1 MHRKHPFWKQL
12 KIASAR
18 MFHNRDLLEC
28 GRSLIRSYLDDREGS
43 MAVVMAVMLVVLMA
57 AIGGALDFGRASLA
71 RDKTQSVL
79 DAALLHAAGGA
90 SQSKIAAASAFF
102 EAESKKLGVA
112 GPEPTF
118 ALGTDGAVSGDAS
131 MSIDTTF
138 LRIIGMQTLPVVV
151 KGTATANISTIAEV
165 TFTPTAAHG
174 WYAKDVYA
182 FIRDANGNIIEQTK
196 VLSYDYSNSTGTK
209 TVVPPLSQES
219 QTYTLAG
226 GATFGVMLRVWPDTV
241 QIGSRSGPY
250 VDYFS
255 DDPNPNML
263 VSGNCKSGETHSWE
277 DGGNQS
283 YGDFVYVMSC
293 SSMVGEPKFVRLT
306 Q

>member
-1 MHRKHPFWKQL
+1 ML
-12 KIASAR
+12 
-18 MFHNRDLLEC
+18 HNRDLLKY
-28 GRSLIRSYLDDREGS
+28 GRSLIRSYLDNRDGS

-71 RDKTQSVL
+71 RDKTQGVL
-79 DAALLHAAGGA
+79 DAALLHAAGRA
-90 SQSKIAAASAFF
+90 SQSKVAAASAFF
-102 EAESKKLGVA
+102 EAESKNLGIA
-112 GPEPTF
+112 GPDPTF
-118 ALGTDGAVSGDAS
+118 VLGADGSVSGAAS
-131 MSIDTTF
+131 MSIETIF
-138 LRIIGMQTLPVVV
+138 LRIVGMQMLPVVV
-151 KGTATANISTIAEV
+151 KGTATANIATV
-165 TFTPTAAHG
+165 TQVAFTPATAQG

-196 VLSYDYSNSTGTK
+196 VLSYDYDYSTGTK
-209 TVVPPLSQES
+209 TTVPALNQQS
-219 QTYTLAG
+219 QTYTLTG
-226 GATFGVMLRVWPDTV
+226 GASFGVMLRVWPDTV
-241 QIGSRSGPY
+241 HIGSRSGPY
-250 VDYFS
+250 VDYYS

-263 VSGNCKSGETHSWE
+263 VSGNCKTGETHSWE